1 MHMMEY
7 NKAGANQLVLIRVVI
22 VLYSCVVNLE
32 TSLQLWMGFALQ
44 YTKNC
49 MISRYDIL
57 YADLVIDSSV

>member
-7 NKAGANQLVLIRVVI
+7 NKAGANQLVLTRVVI

-32 TSLQLWMGFALQ
+32 TSLQLWMGLWMGSALQ

-49 MISRYDIL
+49 MILRYDIL
-57 YADLVIDSSV
+57 YADL